1 MTPEEMNERMEF
13 IARILAKLKAEDQM
27 RLQEQPEQ
35 PKVVE
40 SRKTM
45 KDLHDRLEKLLDHE
59 RQKLKDYDDFLRRR
73 EESQ

>member
-13 IARILAKLKAEDQM
+13 IARILAKWKAEDQM
-27 RLQEQPEQ
+27 RLQEQP
-35 PKVVE
+35 KVVE

-45 KDLHDRLEKLLDHE
+45 NDLHDRLEKLLDHE

-73 EESQ
+73 EESP